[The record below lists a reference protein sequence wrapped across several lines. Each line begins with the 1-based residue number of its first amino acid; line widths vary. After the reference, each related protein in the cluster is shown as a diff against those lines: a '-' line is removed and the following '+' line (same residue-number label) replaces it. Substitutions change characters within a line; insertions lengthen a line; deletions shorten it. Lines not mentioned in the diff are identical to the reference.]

1 MAENAK
7 QQALTLAQQEQNAIK
22 ERMLELTKSLEESQ
36 QDYEKYKRE
45 ASARA
50 ERDRLQ
56 ISSLH
61 SEASRLKGQLED
73 SSSRMDGEK
82 GVLEEKYR
90 REKKSRWVH

>member
-56 ISSLH
+56 IYSLH
-61 SEASRLKGQLED
+61 
-73 SSSRMDGEK
+73 
-82 GVLEEKYR
+82 
-90 REKKSRWVH
+90 